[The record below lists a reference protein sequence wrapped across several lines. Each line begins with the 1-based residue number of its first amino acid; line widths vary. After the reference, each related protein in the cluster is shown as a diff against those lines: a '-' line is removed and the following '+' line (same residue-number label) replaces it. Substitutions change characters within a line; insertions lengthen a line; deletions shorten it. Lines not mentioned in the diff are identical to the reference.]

1 MQKAYK
7 QNLQPAKASQR
18 RHKKHNEHQNKYI
31 TNVFNGDKLQNASCA
46 PNVCPVAHRTFPCQ
60 IVRSSEFHT
69 RPALAQPPPS
79 SRSPQSSPC
88 HEDVPRLD
96 VTVNQLPG
104 VQMHQ
109 PGHHVLQEPSARL
122 WRQMP
127 KAMLL
132 DLIVEIPTQ
141 KLHLDVP
148 DALAGHE
155 VNLVPPRN
163 KTKKTEKQKTH

>member
-1 MQKAYK
+1 M
-7 QNLQPAKASQR
+7 AS
-18 RHKKHNEHQNKYI
+18 
-31 TNVFNGDKLQNASCA
+31 
-46 PNVCPVAHRTFPCQ
+46 
-60 IVRSSEFHT
+60 SSEFHT

-109 PGHHVLQEPSARL
+109 PGHHVLQEPPARL

-132 DLIVEIPTQ
+132 DIIVEIPTQ
-141 KLHLDVP
+141 KLHLDVS

-163 KTKKTEKQKTH
+163 KTKKKQKNRKHIKRTKLKTQLRHCSCPSSIPHTDRSVLAGDAAGPASSFPPAKALKFGQK